1 MPRVPRGV
9 ARVLAVLVVL
19 TTTLY
24 SVAWMYYAGR
34 ESAARLGVDT
44 EYRAGP
50 GDLLL
55 NRVDP
60 GTPAARAG
68 LQAGDRIV
76 EINGR
81 RIDTPNLFY
90 DVVTRGRAGDRIT
103 MRVERDPDR
112 AFTAHAALE
121 ARPPG
126 PSQPALQVFVSSLL
140 RFYPAT
146 FLIVGAV
153 VLLQRPRDR
162 TAWLL
167 ALLFFVLIAAAPI
180 EAEHIHP
187 AMRPFAFGFKM
198 LGGLLPAAVYFFF
211 AVFPTESPID
221 RRVPWLKHVLL
232 WPAVAVVAVLAVV
245 VGRAHSLAPL
255 QRVTESPAWAAL
267 GPGLI
272 LYWALTI
279 ALGLV
284 SLVLNDLRAPDAE
297 SRRRTRVLAWGMLV
311 GLTPISVLHT
321 IAALLHIDPYDD
333 VPFWIWATCVLALF
347 LLPISFAYAV
357 VRYRVLEIPVLLK
370 RSARYLLVQRGF
382 VVLLFLLSAGAT
394 VLLAVELPL
403 LLPARVSAP
412 GSFGLVAGAGLGV
425 ALAWGGALLHRRF
438 TERIDRAFFRNAY
451 DARRVLEHLAVRA
464 GRAAGREELAAL
476 LARSIDEAL
485 HPSSQTIYLERDSDS
500 LEAFHGTPPES
511 LKQISRNQ
519 PDLDDI
525 ALEGGPVVRRPGG
538 DGGERFG
545 ALDALGAECLS
556 PMIGRDERIAGLLA
570 LGPRLS
576 EEPYSNEDRR
586 LLATVCNQ
594 AGLALDSIWLAER
607 IAERREAERRA
618 AHELEIA
625 QEVQRRLLPQQ
636 PPALASLE
644 CVGACRQA
652 RAVGGDYYDFLDLG
666 EGRVGLVLADIS
678 GKGISAALLMANLQA
693 YVRSRFSLA
702 REDLPALLR
711 SLNEYLFA
719 SSPSSRY
726 ATLFF
731 GRYNDESR
739 RMIYVNC
746 GHNPPL
752 VMRRDGTTCWLQPTA
767 PVVGLVDQWSCTT
780 GELELGPGDTLVLY
794 TDGVTDAMDDDG
806 DFFGEERLVELVR
819 RHRGTPSQLLET
831 VIQAVTRFSGK
842 VQEDDL
848 TVVIARG
855 IA

>member
-9 ARVLAVLVVL
+9 ALLLAVVVIAAA
-19 TTTLY
+19 TVY

-34 ESAARLGVDT
+34 EPVARLGVNPQH
-44 EYRAGP
+44 RATTG
-50 GDLLL
+50 GLLL
-55 NRVDP
+55 VSVEP
-60 GTPAARAG
+60 GTPAERAG
-68 LQAGDRIV
+68 LQPGDRIL

-81 RIDTPNLFY
+81 RLDTPNPFY
-90 DVVTRGRAGDRIT
+90 DAVTRGRPGDRVT

-112 AFTAHAALE
+112 SFTTQATLE
-121 ARPPG
+121 ARPPN
-126 PSQPALQVFVSSLL
+126 PPQPLPRVFVLSLL
-140 RFYPAT
+140 RFYPAA
-146 FLIVGAV
+146 FLIVAAA
-153 VLLQRPRDR
+153 VLLQRPQDR

-167 ALLFFVLIAAAPI
+167 ATLFIVLIAAAPI
-180 EAEHIHP
+180 DGDLIHP

-198 LGGLLPAAVYFFF
+198 LGGLLPAAVFFFF
-211 AVFPTESPID
+211 AVFPTRSPID
-221 RRVPWLKHVLL
+221 LRAPWLKHVLL
-232 WPAVAVVAVLAVV
+232 WPAVALIAVLVV
-245 VGRAHSLAPL
+245 IVGRAESLVPIR
-255 QRVTESPAWAAL
+255 RVTEWPAWPVL
-267 GPGLI
+267 GPVII
-272 LYWALTI
+272 LYWTVTI
-279 ALGLV
+279 SLGLG
-284 SLVLNDLRAPDAE
+284 SLVLNDRRAPDAE
-297 SRRRTRVLAWGMLV
+297 SRRRTRVLAWGMVL
-311 GLTPISVLHT
+311 GLTPISILHT
-321 IAALLHIDPYDD
+321 ISALLDVDPYDG

-347 LLPISFAYAV
+347 LIPISFAYAV

-394 VLLAVELPL
+394 VVLAVELPL
-403 LLPARVSAP
+403 LLPARIRAP
-412 GSFGLVAGAGLGV
+412 ESFGLLAGAGLGV
-425 ALAWGGALLHRRF
+425 ALAWGGARLHRRF

-485 HPSSQTIYLERDSDS
+485 HPASQTIYLERDSDS
-500 LEAFHGTPPES
+500 LEAFHGTPPSS
-511 LKQISRNQ
+511 LRQISRNL
-519 PDLDDI
+519 PDLDEI
-525 ALEGGPVVRRPGG
+525 ALEGGPVVRRPDAKPVQG
-538 DGGERFG
+538 FG

-576 EEPYSNEDRR
+576 EEPYSSEDRR

-636 PPALASLE
+636 PPTLASLE
-644 CVGACRQA
+644 CAGACQQA

-666 EGRVGLVLADIS
+666 DGRLGLVLADIS

-702 REDLPALLR
+702 REDLPELLR
-711 SLNEYLFA
+711 SLNAYLFE

-731 GRYNDESR
+731 GRYDDTSGR
-739 RMIYVNC
+739 LHYVNC

-767 PVVGLVDQWSCTT
+767 PVVGLVDEWSCTT
-780 GELELGPGDTLVLY
+780 GELEVRAGDTLVLY

-806 DFFGEERLVELVR
+806 NFFEEERLVELVR
-819 RHRGTPSQLLET
+819 RHRDMAPAALVQTLIET
-831 VIQAVTRFSGK
+831 VTRFSGK

-848 TVVIARG
+848 TVVIAKG
-855 IA
+855 T